1 MNKTR
6 LVLSSFL
13 ILALVGLIAG
23 CSSGGGGGGGGGSS
37 SGGPVVTPAPSS
49 SPAAFIEGYVYASK
63 AKQTGPVAGAT
74 VRIQGLD
81 LTATTDENGY
91 FRIEGIPPGQYNV
104 YVVNSGYSLIQRAC
118 RLVSGSN
125 RLEDLNTVE
134 NNAPQIAYFEPD
146 IPDAGGPVKIY
157 GVNFG
162 NNSQV
167 KVNTLPVDSQACWS
181 RKDDEIIC
189 LVPDGS
195 VSGYVT
201 VNSGT
206 GTSSKP
212 ITVAPQKD
220 LVISSHY
227 VSATDPDVQVT
238 VRLKKPLNDLSG
250 FAFFLKFDP
259 RKVTVNTSFGKN
271 GAEKAPS
278 LSSGLLAAKSRSS
291 TAPDAGYLD
300 VGFTLKG
307 NTVSGSQDLVIAHFR
322 PNGSLN
328 TGTFCKIEIDTSRK
342 LPQACIK
349 AGGSISYPGLSWTA
363 GYLVVKR

>member
-1 MNKTR
+1 MNNSR
-6 LVLSSFL
+6 LVFLSFL
-13 ILALVGLIAG
+13 ILALLGFIAG
-23 CSSGGGGGGGGGSS
+23 CSSGGGGGGGGPSNA
-37 SGGPVVTPAPSS
+37 GPVITASPTS

-74 VRIQGLD
+74 VRIQGLE

-91 FRIEGIPPGQYNV
+91 FRIEGVPPGQYNV
-104 YVVNSGYSLIQRAC
+104 HVIYSGCNLIQRLC
-118 RLVSGSN
+118 RVVSGSN

-134 NNAPQIAYFEPD
+134 NHAPQIAYFEPD
-146 IPDAGGPVKIY
+146 IPDEGGPVKVY

-167 KVNTLPVDSQACWS
+167 KINALPVDPQDYWS

-195 VSGYVT
+195 ISGYISVIAGGNT
-201 VNSGT
+201 A
-206 GTSSKP
+206 SKP
-212 ITVAPQKD
+212 VTVAPQKD

-227 VSATDPDVQVT
+227 VSATDSDVPVT
-238 VRLKKPLNDLSG
+238 VRLKKPLNDISG
-250 FAFFLKFDP
+250 FAFFLKFNP
-259 RKVTVNTSFGKN
+259 RKMTVNPSFGKD
-271 GAEKAPS
+271 GAEKASS

-307 NTVSGSQDLVIAHFR
+307 NTVSGSRDLVIAHFK
-322 PNGSLN
+322 PNSSLN
-328 TGTFCKIEIDTSRK
+328 PGTFCKIEIDTSRK
-342 LPQACIK
+342 PPQACIK
-349 AGGSISYPGLSWTA
+349 AGGSVSYPGLSWTA